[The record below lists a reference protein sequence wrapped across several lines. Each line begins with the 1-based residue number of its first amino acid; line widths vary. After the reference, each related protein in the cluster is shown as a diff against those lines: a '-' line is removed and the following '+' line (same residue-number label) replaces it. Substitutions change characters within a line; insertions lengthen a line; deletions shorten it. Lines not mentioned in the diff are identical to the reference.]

1 MGFVSPNE
9 HSRKIEALG
18 SCCMLGRR
26 LGVKLSWTAL
36 FYYILGLH
44 SEDTAAAA
52 AAALERQRGQA
63 LAFGVVLA
71 CLRS

>member
-36 FYYILGLH
+36 FCYILGLH
-44 SEDTAAAA
+44 SEDTAA